1 MHFVKADINAIEFS
15 PAKAIGD
22 NWAILTGCDGE
33 GFNSMTVSWGAAG
46 VLWGGPCVFVFVRP
60 NRYTYEFM
68 EKGDRFSLSLLP
80 EGLHQKVAVFGTKSG
95 RDCDK
100 YAVSGAALGE
110 EDGVK
115 FCAEAETVFLCKKIA
130 AADITPDWFLDNGID
145 PANYGGKNYHRMYV
159 GEVTAVLRNA
169 DR

>member
-1 MHFVKADINAIEFS
+1 MHFIKTDIHSVVFS

-22 NWAILTGCDGE
+22 NWAILTGNDGDG

-46 VLWGGPCVFVFVRP
+46 VLWGKPCVFVFVRP
-60 NRYTYEFM
+60 SRYTYDFM

-80 EGLHQKVAVFGTKSG
+80 EGMHKRVAVFGSKSG

-100 YAVSGAALGE
+100 YAVSGVALGE
-110 EDGVK
+110 ADGVK

-130 AADITPDWFLDNGID
+130 AADITPEWFLDNGID
-145 PANYGGKNYHRMYV
+145 PANYGGQDYHRMYV
-159 GEVTAVLRNA
+159 GEITDVLTAVR
-169 DR
+169 

>member
-1 MHFVKADINAIEFS
+1 MKFIKAAINEVTFS

-22 NWAILTGCDGE
+22 NWGILTGCDGD

-46 VLWGGPCVFVFVRP
+46 VLWSKPCVFVFVRP
-60 NRYTYEFM
+60 SRYTYGFM

-80 EGLHQKVAVFGTKSG
+80 EGTHKKVAVFGSKSG

-100 YAVSGAALGE
+100 YAVSGVELGE
-110 EDGVK
+110 TDGVK
-115 FCAEAETVFLCKKIA
+115 YCAEADTVFLCRKIA

-145 PANYGGKNYHRMYV
+145 PANYGGSDYHRMYI
-159 GEVTAVLRNA
+159 GEITDVLTAVR
-169 DR
+169 

>member
-1 MHFVKADINAIEFS
+1 MDFIKTDINSVSFS
-15 PAKAIGD
+15 PSRAIGE
-22 NWAILTGCDGE
+22 NWAILTACDGD

-46 VLWGGPCVFVFVRP
+46 VLWSKPCVFVFVRP
-60 NRYTYEFM
+60 SRYTYAFL

-80 EGLHQKVAVFGTKSG
+80 EGMHKKVAVFGSKSG

-110 EDGVK
+110 ADGVK

-130 AADITPDWFLDNGID
+130 AADITPEWVLDNGID
-145 PANYGGKNYHRMYV
+145 PDHYGGKNYHRMYV
-159 GEVTAVLRNA
+159 GEVTDVLTAVR
-169 DR
+169 

>member
-1 MHFVKADINAIEFS
+1 MNFIKADIHQVTFS

-46 VLWGGPCVFVFVRP
+46 VLWGRPCVFVFVRP
-60 NRYTYEFM
+60 SRYTYEFM

-80 EGLHQKVAVFGTKSG
+80 EGLHQKVAVFGSKSG

-110 EDGVK
+110 DDGVK

-130 AADITPDWFLDNGID
+130 AADITPQWFLDNGID
-145 PANYGGKNYHRMYV
+145 PDNYGGKNYHRMYI
-159 GEVTAVLRNA
+159 GEVTDVLQNA
-169 DR
+169 DL